1 MYKNAGKQYFQSS
14 LLIMLTIITLRVNS
28 IEQ

>member
-14 LLIMLTIITLRVNS
+14 LLIMLTIITLRPLQNL
-28 IEQ
+28 I

>member
-1 MYKNAGKQYFQSS
+1 MYKSAGKQYFQSS